1 MNCTKACPKHLEP
14 AKAIA
19 DLKNRA
25 IARAG

>member
-19 DLKNRA
+19 DLKNRT
-25 IARAG
+25 IARLG